1 MRKKILVCFGF
12 LIFFS
17 SFVFVKE
24 VGSWNDKVTHKDLSK
39 FAAENSVLD
48 ISKGNYMKNLG
59 FSAGLS
65 EKFIWNSKAQSGL
78 LWLQEGAELEDD
90 SSPGF
95 PIIPGS
101 TTRSFNHFHNPLKPW
116 SQAGLDDTWTGES
129 SLLWAQDG
137 IDQQNFPS
145 GDWSWQRIRDYYH
158 LALTSTTD
166 AERQANFARTFRG
179 LGHQMHLIQDAAQPD
194 HVRNDAHPEDAI
206 GLSYG
211 IGFEKWAAMNRSF
224 INYLALTP
232 LLPQVSLNVAYN
244 NLAPITQFIDAEQYD
259 GTNPSTALSQ
269 GIAEYTTANFFS
281 DDTIFAAESYST
293 DHRHYFPYPKKSS
306 TDIQEYINQN
316 KLPETVIAEDGV
328 EDLGFWI
335 SKKTDG
341 EIVEHFVKP
350 SYFTRPVVDLLGD
363 NQKLYH
369 LLFYRDEKCHED
381 YAKKLIPKA
390 VGYSAGLLN
399 YFFRGEIDMVPDY
412 EAGYGYRIV
421 NKTDEEMNGRFE
433 LYYDNDKGERKMIQS
448 WTFAIGRKG
457 SGNNKSQTITFS
469 SPTDARELG
478 KYMLVFRG
486 RLGNEEDAVVGR
498 YLKVSWPRGGII
510 KRVWRIDTMVVVYI
524 LYEDNVKTYYI
535 SVPPNER
542 IIKAAF
548 DEGNVESIRVLTRT
562 WSEWVRIYK
571 LHNFRYDRRSDKF
584 IKIDEEE
591 LMRVNDYN
599 TEVKKTE
606 FSYATKEISSTYYY
620 SEENKL
626 YKGLVIEYLHNFPPV
641 DYDWYTSRSEDN
653 IEDFFVTKD
662 RNIKLLKG
670 VTRNIT
676 LGMFITNLKTD
687 YIHKEGE
694 CIWGYHMFE
703 EIIGEPNFSPEP
715 LNECRKYG
723 ETYRSKCGNDFT
735 NTFDMTGMCYK
746 LSDELGYQPWNT
758 CSGGDLPYSTF
769 DPTLE
774 VWLDASLEYE
784 GILKKVSNPQVFD
797 TSRVWSSDSTG
808 RPCALFNSSALRVN
822 GGLIGRI
829 LSESQIVTK
838 YSMINYSY
846 PYSTYNENILIEPD
860 GITLD
865 KMPVLILRQSGGYSM
880 IEEIQKGKVISRTS
894 FIEIPAELPILL
906 NGEGNGFKIT
916 FETTPWGELMK
927 FQVGFGYDR
936 ITNDFIKTGLTG
948 IYGSPQEIMDLMVE
962 YIREIIWY

>member
-137 IDQQNFPS
+137 TDQQNFPS
-145 GDWSWQRIRDYYH
+145 GDWSWQKVREYYY
-158 LALTSTTD
+158 LALTSTTET
-166 AERQANFARTFRG
+166 ERQAYFAMTFKG

-211 IGFEKWAAMNRSF
+211 IGFEKWAAASKNRDL
-224 INYLALTP
+224 INLLAATP

-259 GTNPSTALSQ
+259 GTNPSTALSH
-269 GIAEYTTANFFS
+269 GIAEYTNANFFS

-390 VGYSAGLLN
+390 VGYSAALLD
-399 YFFRGEIDMVPDY
+399 YFFRGTIEISLPDSGLY
-412 EAGYGYRIV
+412 AQANDLYDGFSRVTIKAKNTTSG
-421 NKTDEEMNGRFE
+421 EEMTDGEIKLVIRYRLLQYPSDPFNADPSEFMRVSKTNIFFYIVAAETNGRRSIEDTPVE
-433 LYYDNDKGERKMIQS
+433 LTFDLGENKIPYNATDITLQVVYYGKLGYEEKAVAVGYKDISEPTPVDIFNDM
-448 WTFAIGRKG
+448 
-457 SGNNKSQTITFS
+457 
-469 SPTDARELG
+469 
-478 KYMLVFRG
+478 
-486 RLGNEEDAVVGR
+486 
-498 YLKVSWPRGGII
+498 GII
-510 KRVWRIDTMVVVYI
+510 CIDQKWYIAGTPEAIAEVDVNNDGIAFGVDEWDVYPHNLEVYI
-524 LYEDNVKTYYI
+524 
-535 SVPPNER
+535 R
-542 IIKAAF
+542 
-548 DEGNVESIRVLTRT
+548 
-562 WSEWVRIYK
+562 
-571 LHNFRYDRRSDKF
+571 
-584 IKIDEEE
+584 
-591 LMRVNDYN
+591 
-599 TEVKKTE
+599 
-606 FSYATKEISSTYYY
+606 FS
-620 SEENKL
+620 
-626 YKGLVIEYLHNFPPV
+626 
-641 DYDWYTSRSEDN
+641 SEDN
-653 IEDFFVTKD
+653 PQKAS
-662 RNIKLLKG
+662 LL
-670 VTRNIT
+670 NYNFHIPLIT
-676 LGMFITNLKTD
+676 TVQPERLSRKPAILTD
-687 YIHKEGE
+687 YT
-694 CIWGYHMFE
+694 YHYSMYLMPIPAE
-703 EIIGEPNFSPEP
+703 SNDLWNHRSTVYSRSGTAIKIQTEYTYDPEICKKDIDGLPPCYNEIIPAY
-715 LNECRKYG
+715 CRF
-723 ETYRSKCGNDFT
+723 RDQI
-735 NTFDMTGMCYK
+735 M
-746 LSDELGYQPWNT
+746 WW
-758 CSGGDLPYSTF
+758 GGGLVFFNAPTPYSYCSF
-769 DPTLE
+769 
-774 VWLDASLEYE
+774 
-784 GILKKVSNPQVFD
+784 
-797 TSRVWSSDSTG
+797 
-808 RPCALFNSSALRVN
+808 
-822 GGLIGRI
+822 
-829 LSESQIVTK
+829 
-838 YSMINYSY
+838 
-846 PYSTYNENILIEPD
+846 D
-860 GITLD
+860 GITTC
-865 KMPVLILRQSGGYSM
+865 P
-880 IEEIQKGKVISRTS
+880 IE
-894 FIEIPAELPILL
+894 
-906 NGEGNGFKIT
+906 
-916 FETTPWGELMK
+916 
-927 FQVGFGYDR
+927 
-936 ITNDFIKTGLTG
+936 
-948 IYGSPQEIMDLMVE
+948 
-962 YIREIIWY
+962 